1 MCRYIKPYS
10 SLLTG
15 RGWHSWSFTHGK
27 NLIYSTTKV
36 SLFWNEFKQ
45 FIYTRPRVWTV
56 RTATNMRD
64 IVGQSRGVMSPG
76 HRLNQSGIDHVSQ
89 GLSSPLHSEYF
100 NFFFKYIFILYMFKT
115 LCSLFLRK
123 NKNDSTEYFFWSNP
137 KILIFFSKS
146 FYSQCL
152 CWNITT
158 LFYC

>member
-1 MCRYIKPYS
+1 MFNCKQKNQKQKKSKFNMQRNKKKKNKENIETCSRVYIKPYS

-45 FIYTRPRVWTV
+45 FIYTRPWVWTV

-64 IVGQSRGVMSPG
+64 IVGQSLGVMSPG

-100 NFFFKYIFILYMFKT
+100 NFFL
-115 LCSLFLRK
+115 
-123 NKNDSTEYFFWSNP
+123 
-137 KILIFFSKS
+137 
-146 FYSQCL
+146 
-152 CWNITT
+152 NIY
-158 LFYC
+158 LFYTCLRLCAHYF